1 MAVDEAPVIVR
12 ALNAS
17 DGPAAVALINS
28 AARWYEEFLAPSEL
42 HEPEM
47 TLESWAEEA
56 RRMTWYGAF
65 DGVDLVAVMGLEDAG
80 DAVLF
85 RHTYVLAER
94 QRQGL
99 FSMLHNHLEHQ
110 VGGVDRIIVGTYAA
124 NYKARAAFE
133 KAGYQ
138 LSPDPEA
145 VFRRYY
151 DIPEDRLQS
160 SVTYEKRVERGR

>member
-17 DGPAAVALINS
+17 DGPAAVALFNS

-65 DGVDLVAVMGLEDAG
+65 DGIDDDLINTLRPAPG
-80 DAVLF
+80 
-85 RHTYVLAER
+85 ER
-94 QRQGL
+94 RPLRPHSSLLPDSQGL
-99 FSMLHNHLEHQ
+99 
-110 VGGVDRIIVGTYAA
+110 
-124 NYKARAAFE
+124 
-133 KAGYQ
+133 
-138 LSPDPEA
+138 
-145 VFRRYY
+145 
-151 DIPEDRLQS
+151 
-160 SVTYEKRVERGR
+160 